1 MGIHSVRWELQ
12 KCHCN
17 LAWIRCHLEY
27 HVQDK
32 LSIIKKDKIELEE
45 EQRQSYNDILQ
56 SLSCLAKQD
65 TRQKIGLGP

>member
-1 MGIHSVRWELQ
+1 M
-12 KCHCN
+12 
-17 LAWIRCHLEY
+17 EY